1 MTGIALR
8 FNQIIGLLRTAGTGQ
23 QQRREKTNKFHF
35 LLYAFNKSIAVCC
48 HLDSVIPV
56 IIFKVKKKSIGSRMM
71 ANVMVKTRRPFDLLL
86 NWNEYINYINQEFS
100 EPEENSAWSPKVEIR
115 EKNGRYLLRMDL
127 PGVELNDVHVNYSNG
142 YLTIEGQRNLPKA
155 AKGQMGRACMTERT
169 NDRFK
174 RVLKF
179 PSGIDLN
186 NIRKVF
192 KNGILEISIPISD
205 PVKKAVNAS
214 EGDL

>member
-1 MTGIALR
+1 
-8 FNQIIGLLRTAGTGQ
+8 
-23 QQRREKTNKFHF
+23 
-35 LLYAFNKSIAVCC
+35 
-48 HLDSVIPV
+48 
-56 IIFKVKKKSIGSRMM
+56 M

-100 EPEENSAWSPKVEIR
+100 EPEENSAWSPKVDIR

-155 AKGQMGRACMTERT
+155 AKEQMGRACMTERT